1 MRLRVTLVPGGR
13 VELPLCR
20 QNRILSPA
28 RLPVP
33 PSGHTHVLSP
43 ADVFLACH
51 RQRVNRQLPPSLLA
65 SRSKQIPALR
75 VYIAAF
81 HAHPFAGMNDERT
94 PARHFFAGDLK
105 TRFHLTIL
113 QAAVMLQWL
122 IPHSQSRPQR
132 PLMIKEELDSDK
144 VFVLH
149 NFLTSDE
156 CVALIRRSEGLP
168 YEIGTVG
175 GVVAEGIRNNER
187 LLVDDKSL
195 ADTLFCRAAPW
206 LPQMAESRRLVG
218 FNERWRFY
226 RYRPGQTF
234 QPHRDGSYM
243 SLETHEK
250 SEVTFLIYLN
260 DDMTG
265 GETRFFADMEQV
277 ARRCP
282 YLTVKP
288 TIGAALVFFH
298 SVWHEGAIVQRG
310 EKYVLR
316 TDVMYKL

>member
-1 MRLRVTLVPGGR
+1 
-13 VELPLCR
+13 
-20 QNRILSPA
+20 
-28 RLPVP
+28 
-33 PSGHTHVLSP
+33 
-43 ADVFLACH
+43 
-51 RQRVNRQLPPSLLA
+51 
-65 SRSKQIPALR
+65 
-75 VYIAAF
+75 
-81 HAHPFAGMNDERT
+81 
-94 PARHFFAGDLK
+94 
-105 TRFHLTIL
+105 
-113 QAAVMLQWL
+113 
-122 IPHSQSRPQR
+122 
-132 PLMIKEELDSDK
+132 MIKEELDSDK

-156 CVALIRRSEGLP
+156 CVALIRRSEGLT